1 MKRVLAEIPGGEE
14 AVFLE
19 RPNRFLLIALRSS
32 GEKIKVHVPDPGRLH
47 ELLFPGNRI
56 LILPAGGSRRKT
68 AWSLLG
74 AVSGTGWVLTN
85 TTYHRQL
92 AAKLFSSPF
101 SPFGMAESVRAEVK
115 SPSGRSRFD
124 FFLNG
129 ELWVEVKGCTLKKN
143 DLALFPDAPTAR
155 GRKHVLELSE
165 MSRSGIRTAVVFL
178 VFVQGVRCFTANRDT
193 DPAFAEALDSA
204 VHSGVSVEC
213 VQLLFN
219 GSRVEYKGML
229 EFSRNP

>member
-1 MKRVLAEIPGGEE
+1 MVLAEIPGGEE

-32 GEKIKVHVPDPGRLH
+32 GEKVKVHVPDPGRLH

-74 AVSGTGWVLTN
+74 AAGSDREWVLTN
-85 TTYHRQL
+85 TTYHRQI
-92 AAKLFSSPF
+92 AAKLFTSPF
-101 SPFGMAESVRAEVK
+101 SPFGIAESVRAEVK

-124 FFLNG
+124 FFLGG
-129 ELWVEVKGCTLKKN
+129 ELWVEVKGCTLKMN

-165 MSRSGIRTAVVFL
+165 MSRGGIRTAVVFL
-178 VFVQGVRCFTANRDT
+178 VFVQGVRCFTVNRYT
-193 DPAFAEALDSA
+193 DPAFGEALDIA
-204 VHSGVSVEC
+204 VRSGVAVEC

-219 GSRVEYKGML
+219 GSSVEYKGIL
-229 EFSRNP
+229 EFSRDP